1 MRLYKFLKVSR
12 NIKRITVAKEV
23 SDASRINVNGK
34 VAKPS
39 TELKVGDTIEINY
52 YKKKMVVK
60 VLSLALNV
68 KKDEADGMY
77 EVIEVSEN

>member
-1 MRLYKFLKVSR
+1 MRLDKFLKVSR
-12 NIKRITVAKEV
+12 IIKRRTVAKEV

-52 YKKKMVVK
+52 YKTKMVVK

-68 KKDEADGMY
+68 KKDEADGLY

>member
-1 MRLYKFLKVSR
+1 MRLDKFLKVSR
-12 NIKRITVAKEV
+12 IIKRRTVAKEV

-39 TELKVGDTIEINY
+39 TELKIGDTIEINY

-60 VLSLALNV
+60 VVSLASTV

-77 EVIEVSEN
+77 EIIEVSEN

>member
-1 MRLYKFLKVSR
+1 MRLDKFLKVSR
-12 NIKRITVAKEV
+12 IIKRRTVAKEV

-68 KKDEADGMY
+68 KKDDADGMY